1 MTVSRVFVT
10 GASGFVGRH
19 LCQALRDSGL
29 DVHALIRRK
38 DPWLERIGV
47 RCWIG
52 SLGQPSSWTGAVAGI
67 DYVIHCAGNAVFGNG
82 NHYYK
87 ENVDWTAE
95 LIQEVKCA
103 SPQIRRF
110 VFVSTIGAVDRT
122 SDDPCCEPL
131 TDQSI
136 PSPTSDYGRSKL
148 EAEALVRQSGLPYCI
163 VRPAMVVGAD
173 MRVNSHFAVFA
184 RHAIKRSPI
193 GRFALPGRFS
203 VVHVEDLSN
212 ALWLCAIHPDANGR
226 TLFCAGEPVE
236 LAEFFAH
243 CANNYARMP
252 LRWVIGLIRSFRRVV
267 PFWVKAITLPALV
280 ASDESLRRLGWRPRY
295 SGMEALESVIGR
307 ERQRLNPTEILRG
320 QTVVTGAASG
330 LGRAVVARLA
340 AIRPRLLLVDRNREG
355 LEEVVKAYPQSR
367 ILLEDLGSEQGIK
380 NVLLSR
386 EWSEYPVSELFA
398 CAGIGI
404 RGRVADAAIDGQ
416 LGMFHVNV
424 LARLRLAHA
433 AVQEMVRQQFG
444 RVVLIS
450 SSSAFQ
456 PLPYMATYA
465 ATNAAVLFLGEAWFE
480 ELKNSGVE
488 IITAC
493 PGGMD
498 TNFQEAAG
506 VKKSL
511 DEKLLDPDF
520 VAAAI
525 LDALGSGKPSII
537 ISSRARVMS
546 CLARVLP
553 RSLSLKIWGKLMEQM
568 R

>member
-1 MTVSRVFVT
+1 VTALRVFVT

-19 LCQALRDSGL
+19 LCQALRDNGL
-29 DVHALIRRK
+29 EVYALVRRE

-52 SLGQPSSWTGAVAGI
+52 SLGQLPSWTEAVAGA

-95 LIQEVKCA
+95 LIQEVKRVA
-103 SPQIRRF
+103 PDVRRF
-110 VFVSTIGAVDRT
+110 VFVSTIGAVDRA
-122 SDDPCCEPL
+122 SDDLCCEPL
-131 TDQSI
+131 TDQSV

-173 MRVNSHFAVFA
+173 MRANSHFAVFA

-203 VVHVEDLSN
+203 VVHVEDLAD
-212 ALWLCAIHPDANGR
+212 ALWLCAIHPDANGM

-236 LAEFFAH
+236 LGEFFAY
-243 CANNYARMP
+243 CENNYARIP
-252 LRWVIGLIRSFRRVV
+252 LGWVRGLVRRFRRVV
-267 PFWVKAITLPALV
+267 PFWLKAITLPALV
-280 ASDESLRRLGWRPRY
+280 ASDEGLRRLGWRPRY
-295 SGMEALESVIGR
+295 SGMQVLESVIVR
-307 ERQRLNPTEILRG
+307 ERERLNPMEILRG

-330 LGRAVVARLA
+330 LGRAVVARLS
-340 AIRPRLLLVDRNREG
+340 AIRPRLLLVDRNLEG
-355 LEEVVKAYPQSR
+355 LEEVVKQHPQSR

-386 EWSEYPVSELFA
+386 EWNEYPVAELFA

-404 RGRVADAAIDGQ
+404 RGRIADEAIDGQ

-433 AVQEMVRQQFG
+433 AVQEMVRRQFG

-465 ATNAAVLFLGEAWFE
+465 ASNAAVLFLGEAWSE
-480 ELKNSGVE
+480 ELKSSGVE
-488 IITAC
+488 MITAC

-506 VKKSL
+506 VRKNR
-511 DEKLLDPDF
+511 DERLLDPHF
-520 VAAAI
+520 VATAI
-525 LDALGSGKPSII
+525 FDALGSGKASMI
-537 ISSRARVMS
+537 ISVRARLMS
-546 CLARVLP
+546 CLARMLP
-553 RSLSLKIWGKLMEQM
+553 RSLSLKIWGRLMEKM